1 MLRKFLS
8 GLAGVKR
15 AWTVDEVRLLIA
27 AQQYERA
34 AVAVSVLHPKTP
46 HREETRLCLMGEL
59 AFRQGN
65 DAAAE
70 ALFRNA
76 LATQPG
82 FAEAH
87 YGLSLVLLEAGQI
100 KTAAQHAQF
109 ARGGG
114 PNEPRY
120 LAQLGLCQLQLG
132 NYALAE
138 IPLRQALQLDPKD
151 KSSWNN
157 LGIVLRAKGQF
168 GEALSCFNRALAI
181 KADFRLAQDNL
192 TRLNEEVKD
201 LGGTWQIPDASVAEI
216 ETDDAPWRRGW
227 MQVITLLQAGRHD
240 EAVRQAEAVATEWED
255 EPELARRVAALY
267 ERNGDSESAVHFLET
282 FLLDH
287 PGDLTVL
294 AALGEVHLRLGHFA
308 QAESCLTPVVE
319 GGGGVES
326 LGYLAQALHSQE
338 KYDQSVEMLKRIPL
352 EDRTQSIR
360 KQLASS
366 LVMSCRY
373 EEASEIFEELA
384 LDGLSPLSAALGGWS
399 VALIALKRLD
409 DALALLQQVIAVY
422 PAEPNLRLQRA
433 EIQLLRHEFA
443 GGWDDYEYRGLSF
456 TKNFR
461 VLPFQKWAGE
471 DLQGKS
477 VVVLAEQ
484 GLGDQVMFA
493 SCLPDLLALG
503 PRKVVVEAI
512 DRVAPTLARSFP
524 ECEVIPTKQKR
535 DLSWV
540 TELGETDYYVPL
552 GDLPRFFRR
561 SVDSFPG
568 RPFLKAKPE
577 RIAYWRNRLEQAG
590 PGPWIGLTWRGGT
603 AVTRTVLRTAQASDL
618 APLVRETPGT
628 WISLQYG
635 KVDQELSDFKAQ
647 GVPLHHWAEA
657 ITDLDEF
664 SALVSALNLVVTVCN
679 TTVHYAGALGIPTV
693 VLAPEVPEWR
703 YGIRGEG
710 MPWYGSVTVLRQPTF
725 GDWPGVVREASTKMS
740 TYLSHPGKKPAV
752 TSGN

>member
-8 GLAGVKR
+8 GFAGVKR

-27 AQQYERA
+27 AQQFERA
-34 AVAVSVLHPKTP
+34 AVAASALHSKTP
-46 HREETRLCLMGEL
+46 RREETRLCLLAEL
-59 AFRQGN
+59 AFRQGH

-70 ALFRNA
+70 ELFRKA

-82 FAEAH
+82 FPEAH
-87 YGLSLVLLEAGQI
+87 YGLSLVLLEAGQV

-181 KADFRLAQDNL
+181 QSDFQLAQENL
-192 TRLNEEVKD
+192 HRLNEEVRD
-201 LGGTWQIPDASVAEI
+201 LGGTWQIPVASAAEV
-216 ETDDAPWRRGW
+216 ETEDGTPWGKSW
-227 MQVITLLQAGRHD
+227 EQVTTLLQAGLQD
-240 EAVRQAEAVATEWED
+240 EAMRQAEAIASEWED
-255 EPELARRVAALY
+255 SSELARKVAVLY

-282 FLLDH
+282 FLLNH
-287 PGDLTVL
+287 PGDLNVL
-294 AALGEVHLRLGHFA
+294 AALGEVHLRLGHYA
-308 QAESCLTPVVE
+308 QAEACLRPVVD
-319 GGGGVES
+319 GDGRIES

-366 LVMSCRY
+366 LVMSCQY
-373 EEASEIFEELA
+373 EEASQMFEA
-384 LDGLSPLSAALGGWS
+384 LTADGLSPLSAALGGWS
-399 VALIALKRLD
+399 VALIALQRLD
-409 DALALLQQVIAVY
+409 DALALLQEVIAVY

-471 DLQGKS
+471 DLKGKS

-493 SCLPDLLALG
+493 SCIPDLLALG
-503 PRKVVVEAI
+503 PRKLVVEAI

-524 ECEVIPTKQKR
+524 ECEVVPTKQKR
-535 DLSWV
+535 DLGWV
-540 TELGETDYYVPL
+540 TELGETHYYVPL

-561 SVDSFPG
+561 SVESFPG

-577 RIAYWRNRLEQAG
+577 RVAYWRERLEEVG
-590 PGPWIGLTWRGGT
+590 PAPWIGLTWRGGT
-603 AVTRTVLRTAQASDL
+603 AVTRTVLRTAQPTDL
-618 APLVRETPGT
+618 VPLVKQTPGT
-628 WISLQYG
+628 WVSLQYG
-635 KVDQELSDFKAQ
+635 KVDRELSEFKAR
-647 GVPLHHWAEA
+647 GAPLHHWSEA

-664 SALVSALNLVVTVCN
+664 SALISALSLVVTVCN
-679 TTVHYAGALGIPTV
+679 TTVHYAGALGIPTL

-703 YGIRGEG
+703 YGIQGER
-710 MPWYGSVTVLRQPTF
+710 MPWYRSVAVLRQPSF
-725 GDWPGVVREASTKMS
+725 GDWAGVVRQSLTKMS
-740 TYLSHPGKKPAV
+740 TYLSP
-752 TSGN
+752 